1 MRENPAMRAPERRSS
16 TCGARRRRILSPQV
30 VGARH
35 RYSTAALAVLLAA
48 GLLAA
53 CGVPRDPEGT
63 LDRVRGGTL
72 RAGISQ
78 HEPWTRLGTGQPSG
92 VEVRLVER
100 FARELGA
107 TVQWSD
113 GSEAEL
119 VAAMEVRELDLMVA
133 GLTADTPWQAKVAIT
148 RGYAT
153 TRVVVAVPADQPVPD
168 DIAGLRVAVE
178 DGTEAAGLLQEKTD
192 AVPVRVADVTQ
203 VRDSAVVVDEW
214 LVDVLGL
221 KDTGVHLHTAEHVM
235 ATPLGENAFLARLE
249 RFLIAHQGEVPA
261 LLDAEARTP

>member
-1 MRENPAMRAPERRSS
+1 
-16 TCGARRRRILSPQV
+16 V
-30 VGARH
+30 VQARH
-35 RYSTAALAVLLAA
+35 RYVTATLAVVLAA
-48 GLLAA
+48 VLLAA

-78 HEPWTRLGTGQPSG
+78 HEPWTRIGAGQPSG

-107 TVQWSD
+107 TVRWTD

-119 VAAMEVRELDLMVA
+119 VAAMQVRELDLLVA
-133 GLTADTPWQAKVAIT
+133 GLTADTPWQTKVAIT

-153 TRVVVAVPADQPVPD
+153 TRVVVAVPADQPVPE

-178 DGTEAAGLLQEKTD
+178 DGTEAAGLLEEKTD
-192 AVPVRVADVTQ
+192 ALPVRVPDVTR

-214 LVDVLGL
+214 LVDLLGL
-221 KDTGVHLHTAEHVM
+221 KDTGVHLHKAEHVM
-235 ATPLGENAFLARLE
+235 AAPLGENAFLTRLE

-261 LLDAEARTP
+261 LLDAEARAR